1 MHTLTQSIRFKIVLA
16 FTVCIALIIA
26 VGVFG
31 QMGLSR
37 LNSNVNNTYTGNVIP
52 IIDLSDVRAAQ
63 LDIRLQVRRAV
74 SFRDPA
80 ATKASLESMRAD
92 LAQIDK
98 SWHDYYPARVSS
110 AQEHEIAD
118 RLNTAL
124 SQFKAV
130 AGEQI
135 SGLEAG
141 NYDAVADLVTK
152 NAQLNT
158 ALARS
163 IDEDFVENEHEAKE
177 SVTDSES
184 TFGTIRWVSIALI
197 GLGIVG
203 ATGAMLYLSRAIT
216 KPLGEAVGVAN
227 RIAGGQLENRITVY
241 SRDEF
246 GQLLEALKTMDQ
258 QLSQTVRG
266 IKSSAESVTV
276 AARQISAGNTDLS
289 ARTEEQAA
297 SLEETAS
304 SMTELTETVKQ
315 NADNARQANG
325 LATRATDMADAG
337 NEAVQSMVGTIER
350 ISSSSTK
357 ISDITGVI
365 EGIAFQ
371 TNILAL
377 NAAVEAARAG
387 EQGRG
392 FAVVASEVR
401 SLAQRSASAAK
412 EIKELIG
419 TSVAM
424 INDGAKQAGDV
435 GSTMAD
441 VKQAIKQVSD
451 IVGEI
456 AAASEEQSR
465 GIEQVNQAVMQMDEV
480 TQQNAALVEEA
491 AAAAHSL
498 EEQAV
503 NLTGAVAVFKLA
515 DAGLASVSAIATHS
529 KPRVQAVTTKATAQ
543 KATAQ
548 KAAVVTRA
556 TKPVEKPR
564 VAAATAI
571 PTAAPVAV
579 AATAASTQS
588 NQDWETF

>member
-1 MHTLTQSIRFKIVLA
+1 MHTLAHSIKFKIVLA
-16 FTVCIALIIA
+16 FTVCIGLIIA

-31 QMGLSR
+31 QIGLSR
-37 LNSNVNNTYTGNVIP
+37 LNANVNDTYTGNLIP

-63 LDIRLQVRRAV
+63 LDVRLQVRRAV
-74 SFRDPA
+74 SFRDA
-80 ATKASLESMRAD
+80 TATKSAIDLMRAD
-92 LAQIDK
+92 LEQIDK
-98 SWHDYYPARVSS
+98 SWHDYYPARVTS
-110 AQEHEIAD
+110 AKEHEIAD
-118 RLNTAL
+118 HLNNAL
-124 SQFKAV
+124 SQFKAST
-130 AGEQI
+130 AEQV

-141 NYDAVADLVTK
+141 NYDAVAELITR
-152 NAQLNT
+152 NGQLNA
-158 ALARS
+158 ALAKS
-163 IDEDFVENEHEAKE
+163 IDEDFVENEHETKE
-177 SVTDSES
+177 AVTDSES
-184 TFGTIRWVSIALI
+184 TFGTIRWISVALI

-227 RIAGGQLENRITVY
+227 RIAGGQLENRITVH

-258 QLSQTVRG
+258 QLSETVRG

-337 NEAVQSMVGTIER
+337 NDAVQSMVGTIER

-419 TSVAM
+419 TSVSM
-424 INDGAKQAGDV
+424 IHDGAKQAGDV
-435 GSTMAD
+435 GTTMAD

-498 EEQAV
+498 EEQSV
-503 NLTGAVAVFKLA
+503 NLTGTVAVFKLA
-515 DAGLASVSAIATHS
+515 NSGAASTSAVAAYS
-529 KPRVQAVTTKATAQ
+529 KPRVQASAPKTTAHKS
-543 KATAQ
+543 
-548 KAAVVTRA
+548 AAVARA
-556 TKPVEKPR
+556 SRPVEKRPV
-564 VAAATAI
+564 VAAS
-571 PTAAPVAV
+571 AAAAPAPVPVAV
-579 AATAASTQS
+579 AATVASTQS
-588 NQDWETF
+588 NQAWETF